1 MKKGRRIRDEQKG
14 FIFILII
21 IFITIILSVVFS
33 LSLKT
38 NKVLDAIEE
47 DEMIRVLF
55 VIEDDDKSFLF
66 SNLLI
71 YSTVSKKAAV
81 VNIPNNV
88 GQIFQSLGRVEK
100 IATVYEEKGINDFS
114 KEVEKLL
121 NVEIPYNVVINIE
134 QFTKLTDM
142 IGGMRIFLASPINY
156 VDENDVRYL
165 LPSGVVTLDGDKI
178 YTYLHYRVEEDTNA
192 DVQERY
198 QNVMTAFLSG
208 LHEKNYIIFE
218 KENFDRYLNCMSVNL
233 EEDESFA
240 LFELISGV
248 DAESIIKQT
257 ITGSIRNVDGQQLLF
272 PLNNAD
278 FIKEA
283 VKQTTNM
290 LVSSEGAITN
300 RVYVLEIQ
308 NGTTV
313 QGLARNTSILFQN
326 ASYDV
331 LSAVNADRNDYQET
345 VIIDHLG
352 NSEVAK
358 MVGEFIHCDNIKTAS
373 EMINPEETFNS
384 EANVDFT
391 VILGSD
397 FNGRYVIKRKK

>member
-21 IFITIILSVVFS
+21 IFITIILSIVFS

-384 EANVDFT
+384 DTNVDFT

>member
-1 MKKGRRIRDEQKG
+1 M
-14 FIFILII
+14 
-21 IFITIILSVVFS
+21 
-33 LSLKT
+33 
-38 NKVLDAIEE
+38 
-47 DEMIRVLF
+47 
-55 VIEDDDKSFLF
+55 
-66 SNLLI
+66 LI

>member
-1 MKKGRRIRDEQKG
+1 
-14 FIFILII
+14 
-21 IFITIILSVVFS
+21 
-33 LSLKT
+33 
-38 NKVLDAIEE
+38 
-47 DEMIRVLF
+47 
-55 VIEDDDKSFLF
+55 
-66 SNLLI
+66 
-71 YSTVSKKAAV
+71 
-81 VNIPNNV
+81 
-88 GQIFQSLGRVEK
+88 
-100 IATVYEEKGINDFS
+100 
-114 KEVEKLL
+114 
-121 NVEIPYNVVINIE
+121 
-134 QFTKLTDM
+134 
-142 IGGMRIFLASPINY
+142 
-156 VDENDVRYL
+156 
-165 LPSGVVTLDGDKI
+165 
-178 YTYLHYRVEEDTNA
+178 
-192 DVQERY
+192 
-198 QNVMTAFLSG
+198 
-208 LHEKNYIIFE
+208 
-218 KENFDRYLNCMSVNL
+218 
-233 EEDESFA
+233 
-240 LFELISGV
+240 
-248 DAESIIKQT
+248 
-257 ITGSIRNVDGQQLLF
+257 
-272 PLNNAD
+272 
-278 FIKEA
+278 

-384 EANVDFT
+384 ETNVDFT

>member
-21 IFITIILSVVFS
+21 LLFTVILSVVFS

-208 LHEKNYIIFE
+208 LHEKKYIIFE

>member
-21 IFITIILSVVFS
+21 IFITVILSIVFT

-38 NKVLDAIEE
+38 NKVLDGIEE

-71 YSTVSKKAAV
+71 YSSVSKKAAV
-81 VNIPNNV
+81 VNIPENT
-88 GQIFQSLGRVEK
+88 GQIYQSLGKVEK
-100 IATVYEEKGINDFS
+100 IATVYEELGISSFAS
-114 KEVEKLL
+114 EVENLL
-121 NVEIPYNVVINIE
+121 KELIS
-134 QFTKLTDM
+134 
-142 IGGMRIFLASPINY
+142 APINY

-165 LPSGVVTLDGDKI
+165 LPSGVVNLDGDKI
-178 YTYLHYRVEEDTNA
+178 HTYLHYRVEEDTNS
-192 DVQERY
+192 DVQERF
-198 QNVMTAFLSG
+198 QNVMIAFLSG
-208 LHEKNYIIFE
+208 FHDQKYILFKKDNFE
-218 KENFDRYLNCMSVNL
+218 RCQDCMTVNL
-233 EEDESFA
+233 KEDEAFT
-240 LFELISGV
+240 LFELISEI
-248 DAESIIKQT
+248 DAESIIRQT
-257 ITGSIRNVDGQQLLF
+257 ITGSNRNVDGRQLLF

-331 LSAVNADRNDYQET
+331 LSAINADRNDYEET
-345 VIIDHLG
+345 IIIDHLG

-358 MVGEFIHCDNIKTAS
+358 MVGEFIHCDNIKLAS
-373 EMINPEETFNS
+373 EMVTPEESYDSGT
-384 EANVDFT
+384 NVDFT
-391 VILGSD
+391 IILGSN
-397 FNGRYVIKRKK
+397 FNGRYVIKRRK

>member
-21 IFITIILSVVFS
+21 LLFTVILSVVFS

-142 IGGMRIFLASPINY
+142 IGGMRIFLAS
-156 VDENDVRYL
+156 
-165 LPSGVVTLDGDKI
+165 
-178 YTYLHYRVEEDTNA
+178 
-192 DVQERY
+192 
-198 QNVMTAFLSG
+198 
-208 LHEKNYIIFE
+208 
-218 KENFDRYLNCMSVNL
+218 
-233 EEDESFA
+233 
-240 LFELISGV
+240 
-248 DAESIIKQT
+248 
-257 ITGSIRNVDGQQLLF
+257 
-272 PLNNAD
+272 
-278 FIKEA
+278 
-283 VKQTTNM
+283 
-290 LVSSEGAITN
+290 VSSNQCWYIFCILLHKSVSDN
-300 RVYVLEIQ
+300 PHRVHHTL
-308 NGTTV
+308 
-313 QGLARNTSILFQN
+313 RNMP
-326 ASYDV
+326 AS
-331 LSAVNADRNDYQET
+331 LLRLRN
-345 VIIDHLG
+345 I
-352 NSEVAK
+352 
-358 MVGEFIHCDNIKTAS
+358 
-373 EMINPEETFNS
+373 P
-384 EANVDFT
+384 
-391 VILGSD
+391 
-397 FNGRYVIKRKK
+397 

>member
-21 IFITIILSVVFS
+21 IFITVILSIVFT

-38 NKVLDAIEE
+38 NKVLDGIEE

-71 YSTVSKKAAV
+71 YSSVSKKAAV
-81 VNIPNNV
+81 VNIPENT
-88 GQIFQSLGRVEK
+88 GQIYQSLGKVEK
-100 IATVYEEKGINDFS
+100 IATVYEELGISSFAS
-114 KEVEKLL
+114 EVENLL
-121 NVEIPYNVVINIE
+121 KVSIPYTVVINVADLV
-134 QFTKLTDM
+134 KLTDI
-142 IGGMRIFLASPINY
+142 IGGMRIFISAPINY

-165 LPSGVVTLDGDKI
+165 LPSGVVNLDGDKI
-178 YTYLHYRVEEDTNA
+178 HTYLHYRVEEDTNS
-192 DVQERY
+192 DVQERF
-198 QNVMTAFLSG
+198 QNVMIAFLSG
-208 LHEKNYIIFE
+208 FHDQKYILFKKDNFE
-218 KENFDRYLNCMSVNL
+218 RCQDCMTVNL
-233 EEDESFA
+233 KEDEAFT
-240 LFELISGV
+240 LFELISEI
-248 DAESIIKQT
+248 DAESIIRQT
-257 ITGSIRNVDGQQLLF
+257 ITGSNRNVDGRQLLF

-331 LSAVNADRNDYQET
+331 LSAINADRNDYEET
-345 VIIDHLG
+345 IIIDHLG
-352 NSEVAK
+352 SCK
-358 MVGEFIHCDNIKTAS
+358 
-373 EMINPEETFNS
+373 
-384 EANVDFT
+384 
-391 VILGSD
+391 
-397 FNGRYVIKRKK
+397 NGWRIYPL

>member
-1 MKKGRRIRDEQKG
+1 MKKGRRIRDEQKS

-21 IFITIILSVVFS
+21 LLFTVILSVVFS

>member
-38 NKVLDAIEE
+38 NKVLDSIEE

-233 EEDESFA
+233 EEDE
-240 LFELISGV
+240 
-248 DAESIIKQT
+248 
-257 ITGSIRNVDGQQLLF
+257 
-272 PLNNAD
+272 
-278 FIKEA
+278 
-283 VKQTTNM
+283 
-290 LVSSEGAITN
+290 
-300 RVYVLEIQ
+300 
-308 NGTTV
+308 
-313 QGLARNTSILFQN
+313 
-326 ASYDV
+326 
-331 LSAVNADRNDYQET
+331 
-345 VIIDHLG
+345 
-352 NSEVAK
+352 
-358 MVGEFIHCDNIKTAS
+358 
-373 EMINPEETFNS
+373 
-384 EANVDFT
+384 
-391 VILGSD
+391 
-397 FNGRYVIKRKK
+397 

>member
-38 NKVLDAIEE
+38 NKVLDSIEE

-71 YSTVSKKAAV
+71 YSSVSKKAAV
-81 VNIPNNV
+81 VNIPENT
-88 GQIFQSLGRVEK
+88 GQIYQSLGKVEK
-100 IATVYEEKGINDFS
+100 IATVYEELGISSFAL
-114 KEVEKLL
+114 EVENLL
-121 NVEIPYNVVINIE
+121 KVSIPYTVVINVAD
-134 QFTKLTDM
+134 FVKLTDI
-142 IGGMRIFLASPINY
+142 IGGMRIFISAPINY

-165 LPSGVVTLDGDKI
+165 LPSGVVNLDGDKI
-178 YTYLHYRVEEDTNA
+178 HTYLHYRVEEDTNT
-192 DVQERY
+192 DVQDRF
-198 QNVMTAFLSG
+198 QSVMIAFLSG
-208 LHEKNYIIFE
+208 LHDQKYILF
-218 KENFDRYLNCMSVNL
+218 KKDNFKRCQDCMTVNL
-233 EEDESFA
+233 KEDEAFT
-240 LFELISGV
+240 LFELISEI
-248 DAESIIKQT
+248 DAESIIRQT
-257 ITGSIRNVDGQQLLF
+257 ITGSNRNVDGRQLLF

-331 LSAVNADRNDYQET
+331 LSAINADRNDYEET
-345 VIIDHLG
+345 IIIDHLG

-358 MVGEFIHCDNIKTAS
+358 MVGEFIHCDNIKLAS
-373 EMINPEETFNS
+373 EMVTPEESYDS
-384 EANVDFT
+384 ETNVDFT
-391 VILGSD
+391 IILGSD
-397 FNGRYVIKRKK
+397 FNGRYVIKRRK